1 MKLCISKFLCFVL
14 LGITADISCAQ
25 PAPSLNILSYQQRLA
40 RGEIRMAIP
49 YGRTTYVDAR
59 KNIMGISPD
68 LSKYLSKFLSNK
80 YKKRIT
86 VKLVPTAPGQLL
98 VAIDNNQVDF
108 ALDYFQEHQA
118 YQKPQKY
125 LVYEHPRP
133 ESYVVVSNVQS
144 KPINNLHDLAGQT
157 ICVGRLENT
166 IALENLNK
174 DLNHDKQIYIFK
186 DKLILSDEDF
196 LQMADA
202 GLVEYIWV
210 ARWKAELWQP
220 LLRNIQINESTV
232 TPGGSPGDLIFN
244 KHNPDLAKDVL
255 DFVNSPYL
263 ERALN
268 EYRKKDFAYR
278 KNALK
283 NPVAKA
289 EWQRFESMREYFRK
303 YGHEERLDPL
313 FLAGLGFQESMLNQ
327 GAVSPVGA
335 IGAMQLMPQ
344 TGASMKVGDIR
355 ELQPNI
361 HAGTK
366 YINSLL
372 YAMSLDETLPD
383 SERAFFAVAAY
394 NAGPNNIRKAR
405 ELAAK
410 MGFDPNKW
418 FFNVEMAAA
427 KLVGSETFLYVR
439 NVYKYYIT
447 YDVWER
453 KKILADEK
461 LEPQNIT
468 LPQK

>member
-1 MKLCISKFLCFVL
+1 MKHCILRFLCFVL
-14 LGITADISCAQ
+14 LGIPAHIAYAQ
-25 PAPSLNILSYQQRLA
+25 PNSSKNTESYQQILA
-40 RGEIRMAIP
+40 RGEIRVAIP

-59 KNIMGISPD
+59 KNIMGFSPD
-68 LSKYLSKFLSNK
+68 LSKYLSQFLSSK

-86 VKLVPTAPGQLL
+86 VKLVPTVPGQLL
-98 VAIDNNQVDF
+98 NAIDNHQADF
-108 ALDYFQEHQA
+108 AIDYFQEHIAQS
-118 YQKPQKY
+118 KPREY
-125 LVYEHPRP
+125 LIYEHPRP
-133 ESYVVVSNVQS
+133 ESYVAVSNIQS
-144 KPINNLHDLAGQT
+144 KPINHLRDLSGQT
-157 ICVGRLENT
+157 ICVGRLART
-166 IALENLNK
+166 TALEEVNK
-174 DLNHDKQIYIFK
+174 DLNRENQIFIFK

-220 LLRNIQINESTV
+220 LLRNIQINENTT

-244 KHNPDLAKDVL
+244 KNNEDLARDIL
-255 DFVNSPYL
+255 DFVSSPYL
-263 ERALN
+263 EKALT

-303 YGHEERLDPL
+303 YGREQRLDPL

-335 IGAMQLMPQ
+335 IGVMQLMPQ

-372 YAMSLDETLPD
+372 YAMSLDDTLPD

-394 NAGPNNIRKAR
+394 NAGSNNIRKAR

-418 FFNVEMAAA
+418 FYNVEMAAA

-447 YDVWER
+447 YDVWQR
-453 KKILADEK
+453 KKALSDEK
-461 LEPQNIT
+461 PEPQKNGS
-468 LPQK
+468 QK